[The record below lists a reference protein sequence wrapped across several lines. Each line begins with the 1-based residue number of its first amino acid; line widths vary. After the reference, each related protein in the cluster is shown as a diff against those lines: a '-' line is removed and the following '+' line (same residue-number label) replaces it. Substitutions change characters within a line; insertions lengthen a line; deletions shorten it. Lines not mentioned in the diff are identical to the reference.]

1 MTETI
6 QREDVIKLANL
17 LNIEATEETVNWV
30 LEEYDNWEAE
40 ALDSIGDDTIENMLL
55 SRNPQEELT
64 SQETTGLIAMIN
76 FAISH
81 RITDK
86 VSDLSYL
93 ELIYL
98 KNKLQK

>member
-93 ELIYL
+93 ELINL